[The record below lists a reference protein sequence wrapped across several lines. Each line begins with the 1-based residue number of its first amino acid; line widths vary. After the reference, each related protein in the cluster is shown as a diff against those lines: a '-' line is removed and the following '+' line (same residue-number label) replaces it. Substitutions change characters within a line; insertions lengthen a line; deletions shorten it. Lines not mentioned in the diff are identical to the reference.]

1 MRVRSHAG
9 SEPVAPEELTTLA
22 LSRPSDALHQA
33 TALLD
38 SASDP
43 VARSFAHQAAGIV
56 HRENGEMTEAIAH
69 LGAGLREARRSGET
83 GRIADVQAT
92 FGATLVMDGRTRR
105 GLRHLDEATAAAS
118 GPVLA
123 TIRMRRA
130 YIFSQLGR
138 FDEALQDMS
147 LAVKGIRAA
156 GDTVWEGRALTNRG
170 LIHLARGS
178 LTRAESDF
186 VRAETL
192 LEEADQQLEAV
203 DAVEHRGLV
212 AFTRGDLPRALT
224 VYDEAARRY
233 APLAAAPPELAIH
246 RCAVLLAAGL
256 ADEAVTAID
265 AALAEPAIQP
275 RSRAELLLA
284 SANAALAAHDPA
296 KALVTA
302 RAATRSFRRQDRAW
316 WAARAELAA
325 LRARRDLGEQGAA
338 LLRAGTAVARQLEA
352 LRAEDAPHALLLAG
366 RLATVRGDPSAHDL
380 LAAAARYRRHPS
392 ALVRATGW
400 LASALDRGAADNT
413 RGVYAACSRGLEA
426 LDEHRM
432 SLGSSELRALAT
444 RHGEELSQLATRSA
458 VRSGDP
464 RRILAWSERW
474 RSTAL
479 TQPPVRPRL
488 TPRARQDPIAATGDE
503 VRRAAPRPASTEA
516 AIRSQRHQLA
526 GVAGSSTR
534 FDVGEFVDTL
544 GADTFVEL
552 LEVDGVLHAVVARAG
567 RVRTQQVGPIDA
579 ALAAVTA
586 TRFALRQSARGRPTT
601 LDGVGERL
609 QAALLGPAATLLGSG
624 PVVISPSSRLHDTPW
639 SLLPTLSDR
648 PVAVVPS
655 ALMWQR
661 AKAAVPPASSRLVL
675 VAGPGLKTGGAEVLA
690 LAASDPTAV
699 LLRNGAATVSN
710 CLAALDGASLAH
722 VAAHGQFRPDSPM
735 FSSLVLHDGPLTV
748 HDLEL
753 LHRAPHRL
761 VLSAC
766 DSGVMVPVGADE
778 LLGLA
783 SVLLSLGTAGI
794 VSSIAEVNDEAT
806 VDLMLDV
813 HAGLAA
819 GGGLAEVMFAAR
831 QRAAGDLVTRATGAA
846 FVALGV

>member
-1 MRVRSHAG
+1 MRSHTLSA
-9 SEPVAPEELTTLA
+9 SVPPDELTTLA
-22 LSRPSDALHQA
+22 LSQPAIALDHA
-33 TALLD
+33 LTLLD
-38 SASDP
+38 AESDP
-43 VARSFAHQAAGIV
+43 TMRSFAHQAAGIV
-56 HRENGEMTEAIAH
+56 HRENGEMADAIAH
-69 LGAGLREARRSGET
+69 LVDGLRAARTAGTT

-92 FGATLVMDGRTRR
+92 LGATLVMNGQTRR
-105 GLRHLDEATAAAS
+105 GLRHLDEATAAAT

-130 YIFSQLGR
+130 YILSQLGR
-138 FDEALQDMS
+138 HDEALQDMG
-147 LAVKGIRAA
+147 LALKGIRAA

-170 LIHLARGS
+170 VIHLARGA
-178 LTRAESDF
+178 LNRAESDF
-186 VRAETL
+186 VRAEVL
-192 LEEADQQLEAV
+192 LEAADQLLEAV

-212 AFTRGDLPRALT
+212 AFTRGDLPRALAL
-224 VYDEAARRY
+224 YDEAARRY
-233 APLAAAPPELAIH
+233 APLASAPPELAID
-246 RCAVLLAAGL
+246 RCSALLAAGL
-256 ADEAVTAID
+256 ADEAVTVID
-265 AALAEPAIQP
+265 EALAEPAIQP

-284 SANAALAAHDPA
+284 AANASLAAHDPG
-296 KALVTA
+296 KALASA
-302 RAATRSFRRQDRAW
+302 RAAARLFRRQDRAW
-316 WAARAELAA
+316 WAARADLATI
-325 LRARRDLGEQGAA
+325 RARRDQGERGEA
-338 LLRAGTAVARQLEA
+338 LLKAGISTARRLQS

-366 RLATVRGDPSAHDL
+366 RLATVQGDPSAHDL
-380 LAAAARYRRHPS
+380 LSAAARYQRNPS

-400 LASALDRGAADNT
+400 LASALDRESSGNS
-413 RGVYAACSRGLEA
+413 RGVYAACARGLES
-426 LDEHRM
+426 LDQHRM

-444 RHGEELSQLATRSA
+444 RHGEELSRLATRSA

-464 RRILAWSERW
+464 RRILKWSERW

-488 TPRARQDPIAATGDE
+488 TQHTG
-503 VRRAAPRPASTEA
+503 VEA

-526 GVAGSSTR
+526 GVAGPSAR
-534 FDVGEFVDTL
+534 FDVGEFVDSL
-544 GADTFVEL
+544 GGDTFVEL
-552 LEVDGVLHAVVARAG
+552 LEVDGTLYAVVARAG
-567 RVRTQQVGPIDA
+567 RVRSQQVGPIDA
-579 ALAAVTA
+579 GLAAVTA
-586 TRFALRQSARGRPTT
+586 TRFALRQSARGRPAT

-609 QAALLGPAATLLGSG
+609 QTALLGPAAALLGTG

-639 SLLPTLSDR
+639 SLLPVLSDR

-661 AKAAVPPASSRLVL
+661 ARAATPPSTSRLVL

-690 LAASDPTAV
+690 LAESDPSAV
-699 LLRNGAATVSN
+699 LLRNGAATVSD
-710 CLAALDGASLAH
+710 CLSALDGASLAH
-722 VAAHGQFRPDSPM
+722 IAAHGQFRPDSPM
-735 FSSLVLHDGPLTV
+735 FSSLVMHDGPLTV

-753 LHRAPHRL
+753 LRRAPHRL

-766 DSGVMVPVGADE
+766 DSGVMVPVGANE

-813 HAGLAA
+813 HAGLSA

-831 QRAAGDLVTRATGAA
+831 QRAAGDLVTRATAAA